1 MMSRHLSSRVLPIS
15 ALLLLVIFKF
25 QNCAPAP
32 EMLNAS
38 SVGGDSESQVRIVDR
53 WSEQKVAFL
62 SPAHAVAP
70 EEQSLSLQGL
80 CVGSEKG
87 QLIEFQVILIEDS
100 PHVVANGTVECV
112 MGGFELPISDLKL
125 KSCNERLQVRAA
137 RLGENE
143 NYAETILQLDC
154 KS

>member
-1 MMSRHLSSRVLPIS
+1 MMSRQLSSRVIPIS

-38 SVGGDSESQVRIVDR
+38 AENDLDSEVRIVDR

-62 SPAHAVAP
+62 SPAQIVDP
-70 EEQSLSLQGL
+70 EQQSLNVQGL

-87 QLIEFQVILIEDS
+87 QAIAFQVILIDHS

-125 KSCNERLQVRAA
+125 KSCSERLQVRAA
-137 RLGENE
+137 RLGEDQS
-143 NYAETILQLDC
+143 YAETILQLDC